1 MKRLC
6 IVSLLILA
14 AVAASAQPKKVSVLG
29 DSYSTFQGYNPDNYR
44 PFYPDA
50 NNDVKEVEQ
59 TWWSLY
65 IQAKGYELEKNN
77 SWGATTICGAGFFG
91 RDVTPSCFLSR
102 VFMLGD
108 PDIIFVFGGTNDAW
122 QRVPLGE
129 YKYEGLTKAD
139 CMTFRPALA
148 YLLQTLKQLYPKGFH
163 PELRAA
169 GGGQRIHAGGVQ
181 ALRCAARRTA
191 RHRQAERSPVHR
203 RHEEHLRAAAGAGRR
218 LIISFPGTPR
228 ASSPSFA

>member
-1 MKRLC
+1 MKK
-6 IVSLLILA
+6 IYILLLLAFA

-65 IQAKGYELEKNN
+65 IKAKGYELDKNN
-77 SWGATTICGAGFFG
+77 SWGATTITGTGFFG

-148 YLLQTLKQLYPKGFH
+148 YLLQTLKQLYPKAKVVSILNS
-163 PELRAA
+163 ELQEEVNESMREVC
-169 GGGQRIHAGGVQ
+169 RHCGVQ
-181 ALRCAARRTA
+181 LVEL
-191 RHRQAERSPVHR
+191 HDIDKQNGHPSI
-203 RHEEHLRAAAGAGRR
+203 AGMKSICEQLLEQVAD
-218 LIISFPGTPR
+218 
-228 ASSPSFA
+228 

>member
-1 MKRLC
+1 MKRIC
-6 IVSLLILA
+6 ILLLLACA

-44 PFYPDA
+44 
-50 NNDVKEVEQ
+50 
-59 TWWSLY
+59 
-65 IQAKGYELEKNN
+65 NN
-77 SWGATTICGAGFFG
+77 SWGATTITGTGFFG

-148 YLLQTLKQLYPKGFH
+148 YLLETLKQLYPKAKVVSILNSELQEEVNESMREVCKHCDVQLVELHDIDKQNGH
-163 PELRAA
+163 PSIA
-169 GGGQRIHAGGVQ
+169 GMKSICEQLLEQVAD
-181 ALRCAARRTA
+181 
-191 RHRQAERSPVHR
+191 
-203 RHEEHLRAAAGAGRR
+203 
-218 LIISFPGTPR
+218 
-228 ASSPSFA
+228 